1 MSMPRMSR
9 TASVMLPEAPMV
21 AMNANASGTPP
32 NWASTP
38 LTAVTTRRNALVA
51 GRVTMRYARNAP
63 NTAPTTALVAES
75 STLRHITVSV
85 AGSNRPWMLSR
96 VKPPSPWK
104 APTITVTVG
113 TTRKIARYARK
124 GSSPAQGAIRDRR
137 AATAQPTALAQFADR
152 YFVAFSVCATV
163 GVTALPLT
171 VGRALYAALS
181 IEPAW
186 TIESARTGRAPP
198 PSQRF
203 WPSSE

>member
-104 APTITVTVG
+104 APTITGTVG

-124 GSSPAQGAIRDRR
+124 GSSPAHGAIRDRR
-137 AATAQPTALAQFADR
+137 ATAQPTALAQLLDR
-152 YFVAFSVCATV
+152 YVVAFSVCATV
-163 GVTALPLT
+163 GVTAWPLT
-171 VGRALYAALS
+171 GGNASYAGLS
-181 IEPAW
+181 IVPAL
-186 TIESARTGRAPP
+186 TIASARTGRAPP
-198 PSQRF
+198 ASQRF